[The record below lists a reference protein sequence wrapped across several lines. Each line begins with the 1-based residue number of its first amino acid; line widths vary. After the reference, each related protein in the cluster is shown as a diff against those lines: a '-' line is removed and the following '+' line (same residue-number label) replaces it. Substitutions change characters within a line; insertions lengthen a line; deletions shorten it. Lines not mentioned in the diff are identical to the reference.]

1 MMAKRIV
8 LTGGG
13 SAGHVVVNLALLPR
27 LKEEGWEVHY
37 IGSEKG
43 IEKTLLADY
52 PEVTY
57 HAIPTGKLRRYLS
70 VESVMTNVRDMGRV
84 LSGIREARRLLKQI
98 APHIVFS
105 KGGFVSV
112 PVVLAAKMRHIPV
125 ISHESDL
132 SPGLANKITAP
143 FVKRILL
150 TFEVTASKVPE
161 NKAFY
166 LGPVIRPQL
175 KGGSA
180 REGRIRFGMQSNKPI
195 LLILGG
201 SLGAE
206 ALNRLVWES
215 LDPLLE
221 RFEILHGVGAN
232 KGDSS
237 VERVGYHQVDYI
249 KAGMNDALA
258 MADVVVSRAGSNAI
272 FEYLYYHKPMLLIP
286 YVKGSRG
293 DQVENAREFARAGYA
308 EVLDER
314 KATPETFLAAVNGVM
329 NHREELQRR
338 QRSFVFSDSVET
350 ILSLLDAH
358 RLLS

>member
-1 MMAKRIV
+1 MTKRIV

-13 SAGHVVVNLALLPR
+13 TAGHVVVNLALLPR
-27 LKEEGWEVHY
+27 LEEEGWEIHY
-37 IGSEKG
+37 IGSETG
-43 IEKTLLADY
+43 IEKSLLADY
-52 PEVTY
+52 PQVTY
-57 HAIPTGKLRRYLS
+57 HGIPTGKLRRDLS
-70 VESVMTNVRDMGRV
+70 IKSITTNVRDMGHV
-84 LSGIREARRLLKQI
+84 ISGVHEARKLMKDI
-98 APHIVFS
+98 KPHIVFS

-112 PVVLAAKMRHIPV
+112 PVVLAAHSYHVPI

-143 FVKRILL
+143 FVKRILV
-150 TFEVTASKVPE
+150 TFESTAAQVPAK
-161 NKAFY
+161 KAFY

-175 KGGSA
+175 KGGSV

-195 LLILGG
+195 LLVLGG

-206 ALNRLVWES
+206 AINRLVWEN
-215 LDPLLE
+215 LDELLK

-237 VERVGYHQVDYI
+237 MERPDYHQIDYI

-272 FEYLYYHKPMLLIP
+272 FEFLYYHKPMLLIP
-286 YVKGSRG
+286 YWKGSRG

-308 EVLDER
+308 KVLDER
-314 KATPETFLAAVNGVM
+314 KATPAQFLQAVTDLM
-329 NHREELQRR
+329 NHREAIQQR
-338 QRSFVFSDSVET
+338 QRKFEFRDGVET
-350 ILSLLDAH
+350 ILSLLEAH
-358 RLLS
+358 RLPF

>member
-1 MMAKRIV
+1 MMEKRIV

-37 IGSEKG
+37 IGSEDG
-43 IEKTLLADY
+43 IEKSLLADY
-52 PEVTY
+52 PEVHY
-57 HAIPTGKLRRYLS
+57 HAVPTGKLRRYLS
-70 VESVMTNVRDMGRV
+70 LESVVTNVRDMGHV
-84 LSGIREARRLLKQI
+84 ISGIHEARRLLKQI

-112 PVVLAAKMRHIPV
+112 PVVMAAKMRHIPV

-132 SPGLANKITAP
+132 SPGLANKMTAP

-150 TFEVTASKVPE
+150 TFEATASQVPAK
-161 NKAFY
+161 KAFY

-180 REGRIRFGMQSNKPI
+180 REGRIRFGIQSNKPI

-206 ALNRLVWES
+206 ALNKLVWES

-232 KGDSS
+232 KGDSAI
-237 VERVGYHQVDYI
+237 ERPGYHQVDYI

-258 MADVVVSRAGSNAI
+258 MADIVVSRAGSNAI

-286 YVKGSRG
+286 YWKGSRG
-293 DQVENAREFARAGYA
+293 DQVENAREFERAGYA
-308 EVLDER
+308 KVLDER
-314 KATPETFLAAVNGVM
+314 EATPQEFLTAVNELM
-329 NHREELQRR
+329 NHRDEIQRR
-338 QRSFVFSDSVET
+338 QRSFVFSDGVET
-350 ILSLLDAH
+350 ILSLLEAH

>member
-37 IGSEKG
+37 IGSENG
-43 IEKTLLADY
+43 IEKSLLADY
-52 PEVTY
+52 PDVRY
-57 HAIPTGKLRRYLS
+57 HAIPTGKFRRHLS
-70 VESVMTNVRDMGRV
+70 AENVAANV
-84 LSGIREARRLLKQI
+84 LDVGHVFSGVQEARHLLKSI

-112 PVVLAAKMRHIPV
+112 PVVLAAAMRHIPV

-132 SPGLANKITAP
+132 TPGLANKMTAP

-150 TFEVTASKVPE
+150 TFESTASQVPAK
-161 NKAFY
+161 KAFY
-166 LGPVIRPQL
+166 LGPVIRPQIQ
-175 KGGSA
+175 GGSV

-195 LLILGG
+195 LLVLGG

-206 ALNRLVWES
+206 ALNKLVWEN
-215 LDPLLE
+215 LDSLLE

-232 KGDSS
+232 KGDSAIQ
-237 VERVGYHQVDYI
+237 RPGYHQVDYI

-258 MADVVVSRAGSNAI
+258 MADIVVSRAGSNAI

-286 YVKGSRG
+286 YWKGSRG
-293 DQVENAREFARAGYA
+293 DQVENAREFERAGYA
-308 EVLDER
+308 KVLDER
-314 KATPETFLAAVNGVM
+314 EASAEEFLSAVNTIMNQRDVM
-329 NHREELQRR
+329 QRR
-338 QRSFVFSDSVET
+338 QRSFVFSDGVET
-350 ILSLLDAH
+350 ILSLLEAH